1 MKKLFALCCL
11 AAAASGAWSCSDDYD
26 DTALWQE
33 IEQIKT
39 DIASLNQQVTTLQT
53 AMQDGALITQ
63 VTETTEG
70 YKIDFSNNTS
80 IVVKHG
86 TNGTNGTD
94 GAKIGVKEENGVL
107 YWTLDGEFITA
118 PDSQDKIPV
127 TVPQARRV
135 RLALTGI
142 RPYWPSTTR
151 DIGPSTANE

>member
-1 MKKLFALCCL
+1 MMKKLFALCCL
-11 AAAASGAWSCSDDYD
+11 AAAAFGAWSCSDDYD

-86 TNGTNGTD
+86 TNGTD

-118 PDSQDKIPV
+118 PDSQ
-127 TVPQARRV
+127 ARRV
-135 RLALTGI
+135 RPDLTDI
-142 RPYWPSTTR
+142 RPCWLSTTR
-151 DIGPSTANE
+151 DIGPSTANG